1 MDNPLETKVFIA
13 APAASSDPRA
23 STLIQSSD
31 IDPIDLLCLPSI
43 HIAAQTRESPDDDFS
58 QRFRPYRTA
67 VPAAHKEI
75 LNQLVYLA
83 LENCQEL
90 DKRNSSALIDY
101 RIGGSGE
108 YLNGHSVQWLEIRN
122 RETGSGLLPD
132 LSTLRA
138 ALHLYPDKDSL
149 QLPPEIF
156 HAGYPRLGFEV
167 NLHNEVTIHP
177 LISQE
182 CYQEALDHF
191 LRSIRQP
198 ESSVL
203 WALFEDSFLQ
213 FLEELPDETTQN
225 SVRTNFREFAEVR
238 IINHF
243 SSDSGQTGCVVALR
257 LNDSHEDLTS
267 SLSQHRRYSC
277 TIRIENGDE
286 HYAPPRFL
294 WALESA

>member
-1 MDNPLETKVFIA
+1 MDNPFETKVYIA
-13 APAASSDPRA
+13 APEPSSDLR
-23 STLIQSSD
+23 STTLIQSSD
-31 IDPIDLLCLPSI
+31 LDPIDLLCLPPLPTV
-43 HIAAQTRESPDDDFS
+43 ANTRESPDDYFS
-58 QRFRPYRTA
+58 QRFHPYRTA
-67 VPAAHKEI
+67 VSVTHQET

-83 LENCQEL
+83 LENCKQF
-90 DKRNSSALIDY
+90 DKRNFNTLIDY

-108 YLNGHSVQWLEIRN
+108 CSNGHSVQWLEIRN
-122 RETGSGLLPD
+122 SETGSGLLPD

-138 ALHLYPDKDSL
+138 SLHLYPEKDSL
-149 QLPPEIF
+149 QLAPEIF
-156 HAGYPRLGFEV
+156 YTGHPRLGFEID
-167 NLHNEVTIHP
+167 LRNEVTIHP